1 MPSASKRLFPWCLL
15 PSIVATLA
23 LNAAQDGLDLLTP
36 ARPSVFPFPTNT
48 SSSASNL
55 TSLGAG
61 PHIHCDDAE
70 YGNPPV
76 ASCRDAVDQLP
87 RDPYALIGPA
97 LSFGPRGPGAH
108 WAVSLPARH
117 ISSDGKCIIDYTQTS
132 YPSHVRPGNILAAGE
147 ITQKQCVETGPP
159 PYGGQAS
166 NLGVKANF
174 LVTVRSYRPPII
186 RCREAPPAQ

>member
-117 ISSDGKCIIDYTQTS
+117 ISCGFSLSSSATIEFWCTLFVLTHCSGWEMHHRLHPDVLSLARPTGKYPRSRGDY
-132 YPSHVRPGNILAAGE
+132 PE
-147 ITQKQCVETGPP
+147 
-159 PYGGQAS
+159 
-166 NLGVKANF
+166 
-174 LVTVRSYRPPII
+174 TVRGDRTASLRRPS
-186 RCREAPPAQ
+186 QQLG